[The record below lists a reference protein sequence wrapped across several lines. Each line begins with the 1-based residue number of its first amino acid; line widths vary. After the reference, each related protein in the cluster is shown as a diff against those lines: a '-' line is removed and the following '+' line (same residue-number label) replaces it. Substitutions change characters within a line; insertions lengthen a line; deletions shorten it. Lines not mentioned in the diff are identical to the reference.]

1 MDDDK
6 MTFRDVVLLFSIL
19 GMTLSILM
27 MVGICGGLD
36 QDKITFAEA
45 IKKSAIWMVVFIA
58 SVVGIIKGEKEEE

>member
-27 MVGICGGLD
+27 LVGICGGLD

-45 IKKSAIWMVVFIA
+45 MKKSIIWMVIFAA
-58 SVVGIIKGEKEEE
+58 SVFGIVKGEREEE

>member
-6 MTFRDVVLLFSIL
+6 MTFRDVILLFSIL

>member
-1 MDDDK
+1 MDDDR
-6 MTFRDVVLLFSIL
+6 MTSKDLILLFSIL

-27 MVGICGGLD
+27 LVGICGGLD

-45 IKKSAIWMVVFIA
+45 MKKSAIWMVVFIA

>member
-1 MDDDK
+1 MDDDR
-6 MTFRDVVLLFSIL
+6 MTSKDLILLFSII

>member
-45 IKKSAIWMVVFIA
+45 MKKSIIWMVIFAA
-58 SVVGIIKGEKEEE
+58 SVFGIVKGEREEE

>member
-1 MDDDK
+1 MDEDK
-6 MTFRDVVLLFSIL
+6 MTFRDVVLLFSSL

-36 QDKITFAEA
+36 QDKFTLAEA

-58 SVVGIIKGEKEEE
+58 SVIGIIRSEREEE

>member
-6 MTFRDVVLLFSIL
+6 MTFRDVILLFSIL

-45 IKKSAIWMVVFIA
+45 IKKSAIWMVIFAA
-58 SVVGIIKGEKEEE
+58 SVFGIVKGEREEE

>member
-6 MTFRDVVLLFSIL
+6 MTFRDVILLFSIL

-45 IKKSAIWMVVFIA
+45 IKKSAIWMAVFIA

>member
-6 MTFRDVVLLFSIL
+6 MTFRDVILLFSIL

-45 IKKSAIWMVVFIA
+45 MKKSIIWMVIFAA
-58 SVVGIIKGEKEEE
+58 SVFGIVKGEREEE